1 MEGAM
6 GKAAL
11 VEQKALRLLQILLMM
26 ALLGCHRQIDLSAA
40 LPPQGPWPTQAE
52 AELSEGLDVAAA
64 ASYSAQH
71 NGAALVILRHGK
83 LVYAAGQNG
92 HDLHRSRHL
101 FSGTKSFSCAL
112 AAILQRDGQLELDQ
126 PAAQVLQEWQAD
138 PKKSRITVRQ
148 LLNFTSGLQ
157 DDQRGLTMDGLR
169 NRQKV
174 PDKYALAATL
184 PAARDPG
191 TQYAYG
197 SQHLMAFGAWV
208 LRRTHREPL
217 DILQERLFTPLEM
230 QFTGWIKDAAGH
242 AALPYGAW
250 TTALQWAKYGELVR
264 QKGQWQGQQV
274 VDAAALEQCFRGSEA
289 MPAYGLSWWLNAPL
303 TTAQVQA
310 AIVPPRIG
318 GDGKRAYGDE
328 APEDLLIA
336 AGFDDQRL
344 YVSRSAG
351 LVVARLAGGS
361 VKWRDGEFWRLLS
374 KGAGGLAGR

>member
-1 MEGAM
+1 M

-11 VEQKALRLLQILLMM
+11 VEQKALRMLLILLLL

-40 LPPQGPWPTQAE
+40 LPPQGAWPAQAE

-64 ASYSAQH
+64 AKYSAQH

-83 LVYAAGQNG
+83 LIYAAGQNG
-92 HDLHRSRHL
+92 HDLHRSQHL

-112 AAILQRDGQLELDQ
+112 AAILHHDGQLELDQ

-157 DDQRGLTMDGLR
+157 DDQRGLTMDALR

-174 PDKYALAATL
+174 PDKYALAASL
-184 PAARDPG
+184 AAVHDPG
-191 TQYAYG
+191 THYAYG

-208 LRRTHREPL
+208 LRKTHREPL
-217 DILQERLFTPLEM
+217 EILQERLFAPLQM
-230 QFTGWIKDAAGH
+230 QFTGWIKDTAGH

-289 MPAYGLSWWLNAPL
+289 MPAYGLSWWLNRPL
-303 TTAQVQA
+303 LANLAEQA
-310 AIVPPRIG
+310 ELPPRIG
-318 GDGKRAYGDE
+318 DGGAKPFGEYG
-328 APEDLLIA
+328 PEDLLIA

-344 YVSRSAG
+344 YVSRSTG

-361 VKWRDGEFWRLLS
+361 VQWRDGEFWRLLS